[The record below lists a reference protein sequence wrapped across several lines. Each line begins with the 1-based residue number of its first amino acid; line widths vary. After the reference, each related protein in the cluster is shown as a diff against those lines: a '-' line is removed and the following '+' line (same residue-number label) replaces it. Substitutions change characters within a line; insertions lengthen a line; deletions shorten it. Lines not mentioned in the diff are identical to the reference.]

1 MLACCCS
8 SSSATRPAAAA
19 AVFVLRPWTRRAL
32 TTNTLV
38 AARSPQRH
46 HHQPA
51 STAARARAR
60 APVLSSTLAASR
72 SFQHAA
78 RFSTSALRRAP
89 APQPF
94 LLADIG
100 EGIQE
105 VEIIKFMAKE
115 GDRVEEFDPICEV
128 QSDKA
133 TVEITSRFTGTISSL
148 THKVGDIVKVGSPI
162 CFIQKDGTDTAA
174 DAESPK
180 ATSQPQVDTRPTPA
194 PETAPSAP
202 KSDPVVNPSPSRP
215 SFADLRP
222 GQDILATPAVRRLS
236 RDHTV
241 DLAHVQGT
249 GKDGRITKEDVQ
261 RHLDGGSG
269 SSGSVRGGGNG
280 QADAS
285 REAVSS
291 SAASAESVPLDPIR
305 RAMFKAMSN
314 TLQIPH
320 FAYSEEIDVTA
331 LEGLRKT
338 ISRSLAA
345 SASKNTDQQGEP
357 TKLTML
363 PLLVKALSLALHD
376 HPLFLSTLE
385 IPRVNPTNGS
395 PTSPSE
401 QANGAKLTRR
411 TSHDISIALSSPQ
424 GLLTPLLRSVH
435 SRSILD
441 LAVQIADLQS
451 RAMVPAKQAGG
462 GGLTP
467 ADFGGGGTITLS
479 NIGAVGGG
487 TYTHPL
493 IPPTGQLAIGAL
505 GRTRAM
511 PRFAG
516 ECPQDGLGE
525 LSSSE
530 NAGGRED
537 PDRILKRLIMPVS
550 FTGDHRVVEG
560 AEMARLVQRWKTLVE
575 QPSLWFT
582 MLK

>member
-1 MLACCCS
+1 MLHCCS
-8 SSSATRPAAAA
+8 SPASTATSA
-19 AVFVLRPWTRRAL
+19 AVAALRPWTRHAL
-32 TTNTLV
+32 TRGTARL
-38 AARSPQRH
+38 AATHSSQHPQH
-46 HHQPA
+46 
-51 STAARARAR
+51 
-60 APVLSSTLAASR
+60 LSSPRPAYSR
-72 SFQHAA
+72 SLTLSNYPLFNTAA
-78 RFSTSALRRAP
+78 RFSTSSLRRAP

-133 TVEITSRFTGTISSL
+133 TVEITSRYAGIISSL

-162 CFIQKDGTDTAA
+162 CFIQKEGASTGGEEVEA
-174 DAESPK
+174 PK
-180 ATSQPQVDTRPTPA
+180 PAA
-194 PETAPSAP
+194 PETKPDAPQPSAQQEEPSPAP
-202 KSDPVVNPSPSRP
+202 KSDTVKPAAQP
-215 SFADLRP
+215 SFSDLRP

-241 DLAHVQGT
+241 DLAVVQGT
-249 GKDGRITKEDVQ
+249 GKDNRITKEDVL
-261 RHLDGGSG
+261 RYLE
-269 SSGSVRGGGNG
+269 NG
-280 QADAS
+280 KAPA
-285 REAVSS
+285 AVQENL
-291 SAASAESVPLDPIR
+291 SAESAAPSEQSGASQQTVASAKAESAPLDSIR

-331 LEGLRKT
+331 LEELRKS

-345 SASKNTDQQGEP
+345 SASQSADKQGSP

-385 IPRVNPTNGS
+385 LPRPPASV
-395 PTSPSE
+395 SE
-401 QANGAKLTRR
+401 QANGAKLNRR
-411 TSHDISIALSSPQ
+411 VSHDVSIALSSPQ
-424 GLLTPLLRSVH
+424 GLLTPLLRSVE
-435 SRSILD
+435 SRSIIN
-441 LAVQIADLQS
+441 LASQIADLQT
-451 RAMVPAKQAGG
+451 RASMPGKA

-467 ADFGGGGTITLS
+467 ADFGSGGTITLS

-525 LSSSE
+525 LASSDK
-530 NAGGRED
+530 GD
-537 PDRILKRLIMPVS
+537 PDRIVKRLIMPVS

-560 AEMARLVQRWKTLVE
+560 AEMARLVHRWKTLVE

-582 MLK
+582 LLK